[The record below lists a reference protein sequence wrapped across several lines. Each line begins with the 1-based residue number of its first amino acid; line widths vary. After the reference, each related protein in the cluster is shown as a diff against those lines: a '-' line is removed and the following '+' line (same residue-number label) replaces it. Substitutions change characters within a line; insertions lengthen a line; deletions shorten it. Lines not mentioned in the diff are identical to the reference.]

1 MDKASP
7 HSTVKDLGCDNVE
20 FVADPDPPA
29 TPDLEPGSL
38 VWRITVATLAHRFF
52 GLIHDAETAKLI
64 DQPAD
69 AGKAGAWPL
78 VYFTLYLQK
87 RGIPTGDATALARI
101 LNEMERTG
109 LLMRAG
115 WWANPVMV
123 GIPMQGQLYV
133 SQGVVSAQTAGHLWL
148 SEVLGV
154 ELVIESYKAATFLI
168 SGGEGKPVG
177 TALVLDRTHMVT
189 NRHVIEGLVGPSAFD
204 ASLPGP
210 TVFDEAIEVHPSYK
224 PPNAEPASRPAR
236 IIAHRDIDVAVME
249 VQFGENEHLPAV
261 PGMAF
266 REPKW
271 YDDVCVFGYPYVPGL
286 TERPITVERGQIVNP
301 ATEAAGVGGYPRQ
314 PTFLTSAI
322 ARPGNSGGPIV
333 ANDGRVI
340 GLVVE
345 NARYGLTSASAGG
358 VAPANEPDHIGTQG
372 DTERNSADADS
383 PPFYRG
389 IPGSQV
395 VRAIEELGFE
405 GLVVLE

>member
-1 MDKASP
+1 M
-7 HSTVKDLGCDNVE
+7 
-20 FVADPDPPA
+20 
-29 TPDLEPGSL
+29 
-38 VWRITVATLAHRFF
+38 ATLAHRFF

-64 DQPAD
+64 NQPAD

-78 VYFTLYLQK
+78 AYFTLYLQK
-87 RGIPTGDATALARI
+87 RGITVGDATALARI

-115 WWANPVMV
+115 WWANPAMLGV
-123 GIPMQGQLYV
+123 PMQGQLYV

-148 SEVLGV
+148 SEVLGF

-204 ASLPGP
+204 ARSPGP

-236 IIAHRDIDVAVME
+236 IIAHRDIDVAVVE

-301 ATEAAGVGGYPRQ
+301 ATEAAGLGGYPRQ

-345 NARYGLTSASAGG
+345 NARYGLTSASAG
-358 VAPANEPDHIGTQG
+358 VAPANEPDHVGSQG
-372 DTERNSADADS
+372 ETGQNSADADS

-395 VRAIEELGFE
+395 VRAINELGFE
-405 GLVVLE
+405 GCVVLE

>member
-1 MDKASP
+1 MVDA
-7 HSTVKDLGCDNVE
+7 E
-20 FVADPDPPA
+20 RPA
-29 TPDLEPGSL
+29 TPDLEPGTL
-38 VWRITVATLAHRFF
+38 AWRITVATLAHRFF
-52 GLIHDAETAKLI
+52 GLIHDAGTAKLI

-69 AGKAGAWPL
+69 AGKTAAWP
-78 VYFTLYLQK
+78 VAYFSLYLQK
-87 RGIPTGDATALARI
+87 RGVPTGESTDMIRI
-101 LNEMERTG
+101 LNEMERAG
-109 LLMRAG
+109 LLLRAG

-123 GIPMQGQLYV
+123 GAPMFGQLYV
-133 SQGVVSAQTAGHLWL
+133 SQGVRSAQTAGHLWL
-148 SEVLGV
+148 SEVIGV

-204 ASLPGP
+204 ARLPGP
-210 TVFDEAIEVHPSYK
+210 TVFDQAIEVHPSYK

-249 VQFGENEHLPAV
+249 VQFGEDEHLPAV

-266 REPKW
+266 RDPKW
-271 YDDVCVFGYPYVPGL
+271 YDEVCVFGYPYVPGL

-345 NARYGLTSASAGG
+345 NARYGLTSASAGDIE
-358 VAPANEPDHIGTQG
+358 PANESDSTRGQG
-372 DTERNSADADS
+372 NTERDSADADS

-395 VRAIEELGFE
+395 VRALEDLGFE
-405 GLVVLE
+405 GLAVLE